1 MSVYWRPRPSCLN
14 FISKLNLAIIV
25 SSLGVMHRAL
35 FKAKEYGAAAEEGG
49 KPPLAYQEIRYRLAE
64 MFALYQTSQ
73 LLAYRAAWMLEQ
85 GIAEANTVVDS
96 AKVFITEAAEEV
108 ARGSMQIAALDGYLG
123 SNVLEAGYRDARF
136 GPVAGESSEVLRMRI
151 ADDCLRKYSLKN

>member
-1 MSVYWRPRPSCLN
+1 
-14 FISKLNLAIIV
+14 
-25 SSLGVMHRAL
+25 MHRAL
-35 FKAKEYGAAAEEGG
+35 FGAKEYGAAAEEGG

-73 LLAYRAAWMLEQ
+73 LLVYRAAWMLEQ

-108 ARGSMQIAALDGYLG
+108 ARGAMQIAALDGYLG
-123 SNVLEAGYRDARF
+123 RNALEGGLSGRPLRPGGRGILGSAADADR
-136 GPVAGESSEVLRMRI
+136 R
-151 ADDCLRKYSLKN
+151 